1 LADPFSQQFA
11 QRAFHDPGGG
21 RNVSDYHFLLSL
33 PESLEIAPS
42 AQCRER
48 FRLIGR
54 YRTGKEQQKT
64 SENHERLK
72 VGHFIPLDKQL

>member
-1 LADPFSQQFA
+1 LEDKQLTRFAAAAEGLEGGWLAKSCSSLADPFSQQFA

-42 AQCRER
+42 A
-48 FRLIGR
+48 
-54 YRTGKEQQKT
+54 
-64 SENHERLK
+64 
-72 VGHFIPLDKQL
+72 

>member
-42 AQCRER
+42 A
-48 FRLIGR
+48 
-54 YRTGKEQQKT
+54 
-64 SENHERLK
+64 
-72 VGHFIPLDKQL
+72 